1 MGTVASQQ
9 GRFELGAVW
18 QCLYPYYSG
27 VRERLKESSINYMSN
42 VMILEKSVHEYFG
55 PFEISLEP
63 LPEADKYRF
72 FHTYSANRKPFF
84 SALLPPDGII
94 TLIPHDPRYLPPDR
108 TLFETHYLV
117 ARILHTAG
125 RGGVIEGILR
135 CYDEIGTITA
145 DETTDICQLFSVT
158 SLGPLL
164 HTKCDLSRIG

>member
-1 MGTVASQQ
+1 MGTVASEQ

-18 QCLYPYYSG
+18 QCLYRYYSG

-63 LPEADKYRF
+63 LPEADKYRI

-94 TLIPHDPRYLPPDR
+94 TLISHDPRYPPPDR
-108 TLFETHYLV
+108 TLLETHYLV

-125 RGGVIEGILR
+125 RGGVIEG
-135 CYDEIGTITA
+135 ITA